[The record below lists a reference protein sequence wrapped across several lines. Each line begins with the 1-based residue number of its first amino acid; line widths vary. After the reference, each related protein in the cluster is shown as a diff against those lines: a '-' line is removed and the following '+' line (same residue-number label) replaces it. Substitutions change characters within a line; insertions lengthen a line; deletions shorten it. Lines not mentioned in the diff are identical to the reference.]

1 VKVYVFLNKPI
12 LNIVPDMFPE
22 FDFEGVELRKR
33 NILQLNVKKKLRQCD
48 CVFDVT
54 MGDSFSDIYSK
65 SLCLLNIKYKKL
77 AARYAKHYVLLPQ
90 TYGPFEDLNVL
101 LKALQVLE
109 KADLVCCV
117 DSDISSLLRFY
128 YPFAKDRIIHFS
140 PVIPDPYGGNKEVY
154 AACLGLMAEQIDKLV
169 SEL

>member
-1 VKVYVFLNKPI
+1 
-12 LNIVPDMFPE
+12 MAE
-22 FDFEGVELRKR
+22 
-33 NILQLNVKKKLRQCD
+33 KKKILFVCVGNTCRSPMAAAYCSLKYANTECD
-48 CVFDVT
+48 SAGISTCGSDMHENAKKALEIFGFDV
-54 MGDSFSDIYSK
+54 SSLPLHISK
-65 SLCLLNIKYKKL
+65 PVSTELI
-77 AARYAKHYVLLPQ
+77 
-90 TYGPFEDLNVL
+90 
-101 LKALQVLE
+101 E

-140 PVIPDPYGGNKEVY
+140 PVIPDPYGGNQEVY